1 MAETQR
7 VAIVTGAAGGI
18 GRVMTWALLAKG
30 IRVAGV
36 DRDGEPLEALAATA
50 REQGNAVELLTI
62 ATDLTDDSA
71 ADAITKATR
80 GKFGRVDILV
90 NNAGIGPGAIRPD
103 SRQRPLKF
111 WEITPDQWRLFVAV
125 HATAPLALTNAVV
138 PEMIRQGWGRI
149 VNVTTSLGTMLNA
162 GNPAYGPSKA
172 ALEAPSA
179 IMAKDLDGTGVTVN
193 VLVPGGATNT
203 SMISDDAGFDR
214 AKLIQPEV
222 MGPPLVWLVSDAAGN
237 VTGRRFLAVHW
248 DARPPPEEAAEK
260 AGAPV
265 AWTRIATTPIR
276 PGRSQPRL
284 FTLSHRRPH
293 AVGNIAGLSN
303 GRRDDP
309 SSSAHRVE
317 PCDRATTTPC
327 SGWRSDD
334 RARAAAPRQAWS
346 RRE

>member
-1 MAETQR
+1 MGGSNAMTETQR

-18 GRVMTWALLAKG
+18 GRVITRALLAEG

-36 DRDGEPLEALAATA
+36 DRDRALLEALAATA
-50 REQGNAVELLTI
+50 REQGKAAELLTI
-62 ATDLTDDSA
+62 ATDLTDAFA

-103 SRQRPLKF
+103 SWQGPLKF

-125 HATAPLALTNAVV
+125 HTTAPLALTNAVV

-162 GNPAYGPSKA
+162 GSPTYGPSKA
-172 ALEAPSA
+172 ALEALSA

-193 VLVPGGATNT
+193 VLVPGGVTNT
-203 SMISDDAGFDR
+203 PMISDEAGFDR
-214 AKLIQPEV
+214 AKLIQPQV
-222 MGPPLVWLVSDAAGN
+222 MAPPLVWLVSDAAGR

-248 DARPPPEEAAEK
+248 DTSLPEEAAEK

-265 AWTRIATTPIR
+265 AWSSIATMPVTPN
-276 PGRSQPRL
+276 RS
-284 FTLSHRRPH
+284 
-293 AVGNIAGLSN
+293 
-303 GRRDDP
+303 
-309 SSSAHRVE
+309 
-317 PCDRATTTPC
+317 
-327 SGWRSDD
+327 
-334 RARAAAPRQAWS
+334 
-346 RRE
+346 